1 MKNIRFLLLVILTTI
16 NLNLYAFENN
26 DSSISS
32 ETSSDNAKNEKEEE
46 ETIES
51 FIKKNELIEREG
63 FLHLWIDT
71 EKDDY
76 FLLLNSNDL
85 NKEFIYFTY
94 VLDAPQASGNFG
106 GSLSDGSI
114 LEFREF
120 KKDIG
125 LFKKNTKFIYDN
137 ENNISM
143 SKLRNIQEAF
153 LGRFEIAVSDEKTNQ
168 HLLKINKLF
177 YQKC

>member
-16 NLNLYAFENN
+16 NLNIYALENN

-32 ETSSDNAKNEKEEE
+32 ETSSDNAQNEKEE

-51 FIKKNELIEREG
+51 FIKKNELIEHEG

-76 FLLLNSNDL
+76 YLLLNSNDL

-94 VLDAPQASGNFG
+94 VLDA
-106 GSLSDGSI
+106 
-114 LEFREF
+114 
-120 KKDIG
+120 
-125 LFKKNTKFIYDN
+125 
-137 ENNISM
+137 
-143 SKLRNIQEAF
+143 
-153 LGRFEIAVSDEKTNQ
+153 
-168 HLLKINKLF
+168 
-177 YQKC
+177 

>member
-16 NLNLYAFENN
+16 NLNIYAFENN

-63 FLHLWIDT
+63 FLHLWIDA

-76 FLLLNSNDL
+76 YLLLNSNDL

-94 VLDAPQASGNFG
+94 VLDAPKH
-106 GSLSDGSI
+106 LEI
-114 LEFREF
+114 LEDHYQMAPYWNLENLKKILVFLKKIQNLFMTMKIIYRCQNLEIF
-120 KKDIG
+120 KKP
-125 LFKKNTKFIYDN
+125 
-137 ENNISM
+137 S
-143 SKLRNIQEAF
+143 
-153 LGRFEIAVSDEKTNQ
+153 
-168 HLLKINKLF
+168 
-177 YQKC
+177 

>member
-16 NLNLYAFENN
+16 NLNIYAFENN

-32 ETSSDNAKNEKEEE
+32 ETSSDNAKNEKEAE

-76 FLLLNSNDL
+76 FLLLNANDL

-137 ENNISM
+137 ENTASQLK
-143 SKLRNIQEAF
+143 KLPLQPPA
-153 LGRFEIAVSDEKTNQ
+153 GMVKG
-168 HLLKINKLF
+168 
-177 YQKC
+177 

>member
-1 MKNIRFLLLVILTTI
+1 MIILSNIYINSIEWMAKLRGIWHMKNIRFLLLVILTTI
-16 NLNLYAFENN
+16 NLNIYAFENN

-32 ETSSDNAKNEKEEE
+32 ETSSDDAKDEKEEQ

-63 FLHLWIDT
+63 FLHLWIDA

-76 FLLLNSNDL
+76 YLLLNSSDL

-125 LFKKNTKFIYDN
+125 LFKKKYKIY
-137 ENNISM
+137 
-143 SKLRNIQEAF
+143 L
-153 LGRFEIAVSDEKTNQ
+153 
-168 HLLKINKLF
+168 
-177 YQKC
+177 

>member
-1 MKNIRFLLLVILTTI
+1 MKNIRFLLLVVILTTI
-16 NLNLYAFENN
+16 NLHIYAFENN

-76 FLLLNSNDL
+76 FLLLNSKDL

-106 GSLSDGSI
+106 GSSSFFIII
-114 LEFREF
+114 LGYFDF
-120 KKDIG
+120 DI
-125 LFKKNTKFIYDN
+125 
-137 ENNISM
+137 
-143 SKLRNIQEAF
+143 
-153 LGRFEIAVSDEKTNQ
+153 
-168 HLLKINKLF
+168 
-177 YQKC
+177 

>member
-143 SKLRNIQEAF
+143 SKLRNIHEYF
-153 LGRFEIAVSDEKTNQ
+153 
-168 HLLKINKLF
+168 
-177 YQKC
+177 